1 MTAIVP
7 RPTDIPDL
15 KRAADPA
22 ASDPPPRHPLL
33 VALIVAFALFM
44 ENMDS
49 TIIAT
54 SLPVIALDLHE
65 NPIALKLALT
75 SYLVSLAVFI
85 PAASWV
91 ADRFGARRVFRWA
104 VAIFMLGSALCG
116 LCSGLAGFVA
126 ARFLQGL
133 GGAMMVPVGR
143 LVLLKTVPKN
153 ELVRTFAWLT
163 IPALVGPLLGPPVG
177 GFISTYFDWR
187 WIFYINIP
195 VGALGIVLAGRY
207 IPEIREEKVAAFDAR
222 GFLLSGFGLALLT
235 LGAATAGQHLLTG
248 ESSAACTLMGMILLA
263 LYVRHARAVPHPVLE
278 FRFLRIPTYATGVLG
293 GALFRIGV
301 GATPFLLPM
310 MLQIG
315 FGFSAL
321 HSGLLTCASAAAA
334 MFMKTLTT
342 RILKQWGFRQVLLV
356 NSVIAAATI
365 GCYGLFTPLTP
376 QLVMVV
382 LLFLGGLFRS
392 LQFTALG
399 AITFADVA
407 RPDMGPASGLANV
420 VQQLALSTGVTIGA
434 YALQVASTLQHHA
447 QLQSSDFSI
456 AFVVVSMFSMASVG
470 FAWRLRQDAG
480 AEVSGKIAAT

>member
-1 MTAIVP
+1 MARIVP
-7 RPTDIPDL
+7 RPPETPVPKHAL
-15 KRAADPA
+15 
-22 ASDPPPRHPLL
+22 RHPMV
-33 VALIVAFALFM
+33 VALIVACALFM

-65 NPIALKLALT
+65 NPVALKLALT

-91 ADRFGARRVFRWA
+91 ADRFGARTVFQWA
-104 VAIFMLGSALCG
+104 ITLFMIGSALCG
-116 LCSGLAGFVA
+116 MCSTLGAFVA

-143 LVLLKTVPKN
+143 LVLLKTVPKSD
-153 ELVRTFAWLT
+153 LVRTFAWLT
-163 IPALVGPLLGPPVG
+163 IPALVGPLVGPPIG

-195 VGALGIVLAGRY
+195 VGVLGIVMAGRFV
-207 IPEIREEKVAAFDAR
+207 PEICEEAVASFDAR
-222 GFLLSGFGLALLT
+222 GFMLSGTGLALLT
-235 LGAATAGQHLLTG
+235 LGAATAGQHLISG
-248 ESSAACTLMGMILLA
+248 AASAWCTVVGAGLLA

-278 FRFLRIPTYATGVLG
+278 FRFLRIATYATGVLG

-376 QLVMVV
+376 ELVMLV

-399 AITFADVA
+399 ALSFADVA
-407 RPDMGPASGLANV
+407 RHDMGPASGLANV
-420 VQQLALSTGVTIGA
+420 VQQLALSTGVTLGA
-434 YALQVASTLQHHA
+434 YALQVSGTLQGHKE
-447 QLQSSDFSI
+447 LQGSDFSV
-456 AFVVVSMFSMASVG
+456 AFVVVALFSMASVF
-470 FAWRLRQDAG
+470 FAWRLRHDAG
-480 AEVSGKIAAT
+480 AEVSGKLAPG